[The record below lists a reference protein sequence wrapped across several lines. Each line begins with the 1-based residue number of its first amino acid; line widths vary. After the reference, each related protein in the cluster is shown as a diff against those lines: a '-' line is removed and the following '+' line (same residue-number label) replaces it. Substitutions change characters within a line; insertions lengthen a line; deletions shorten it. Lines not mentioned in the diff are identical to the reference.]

1 MLNKLKLYIKK
12 LLGITQLENQVNRIT
27 KLENEVN
34 RLERI
39 NYSLADKLDSN
50 CRWLGEITQDNQL
63 ILRHIK
69 MINSQFFVAADI
81 NNPKHAPSIVL
92 ILHRGKEEIV
102 KSYTFD
108 NGTVEQVHSMLE
120 GFGKQNTRYD
130 QPRGFPS
137 PRWRY

>member
-1 MLNKLKLYIKK
+1 MKKITERIKLFIKGV
-12 LLGITQLENQVNRIT
+12 LGIT
-27 KLENEVN
+27 KLEDEVQQLKN
-34 RLERI
+34 KNNSI
-39 NYSLADKLDSN
+39 VDKIRTHS
-50 CRWLGEITQDNQL
+50 RWLEELNLDNKL

-69 MINSQFFVAADI
+69 LINSQFYVAADI
-81 NNPKHAPSIVL
+81 NNPRHAPSIVL

-108 NGTVEQVHSMLE
+108 NATVEQVHSMLE
-120 GFGKQNTRYD
+120 GFGKHNTSYD